1 MLAVSFTCVCVVSCV
16 QLFTTFCTVAHQAP
30 LSMGL
35 ARQEYWSRLL
45 FHPLGDLPDPGIGPV
60 SLASST
66 LQADSL
72 LPSHWGLY
80 GGSFLQML
88 FVKFLFFFFFLNHEK
103 VLKFLNCFF
112 CIN

>member
-30 LSMGL
+30 QSMGL

-88 FVKFLFFFFFLNHEK
+88 FVKFFVFFFFLNHEK